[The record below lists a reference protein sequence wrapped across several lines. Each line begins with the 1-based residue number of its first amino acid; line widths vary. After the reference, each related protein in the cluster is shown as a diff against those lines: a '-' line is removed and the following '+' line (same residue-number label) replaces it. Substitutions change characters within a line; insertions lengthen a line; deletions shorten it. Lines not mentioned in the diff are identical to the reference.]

1 MIVEKNSCSRNF
13 RELLATPNNSRPVSI
28 TNLTKGKHDERVRC
42 PILYFLILAFSV
54 CQLDGDT
61 APLSKY
67 SKSTHRSATPE
78 KKRKQRDEDERAS
91 ANKWFAKEEKA
102 AIQAYILDRE
112 LEILI
117 ILEGIDT
124 TTGEYNNNPRIIGIC
139 F

>member
-1 MIVEKNSCSRNF
+1 ME
-13 RELLATPNNSRPVSI
+13 TPNIDKPVSI
-28 TNLTKGKHDERVRC
+28 TNLTKGKHDECVCC

-61 APLSKY
+61 VPLSKY
-67 SKSTHRSATPE
+67 SKSTHHSAMPLE
-78 KKRKQRDEDERAS
+78 RQKKGDEDERIS
-91 ANKWFAKEEKA
+91 TNEWFAKEEKG

-124 TTGEYNNNPRIIGIC
+124 TTGEYNNNPKDD
-139 F
+139 